1 MIEKLRLATLRNFVK
16 RVALAVKE
24 SPELQLNGKDNHI
37 DLHLLFKLLQKWDP
51 ELDLDELECL
61 MANLIGN

>member
-1 MIEKLRLATLRNFVK
+1 MTLKNFVK
-16 RVALAVKE
+16 RVAQAVKE
-24 SPELQLNGKDNHI
+24 CPELQLNGKENHI
-37 DLHLLFKLLQKWDP
+37 DLNLLFVPLQRWDN